1 MNEAPEPERPRRSPW
16 RSCLVRALI
25 VIAVLVALFFA
36 IGLAFDQDDA
46 VLPSHSYNAGPAENY
61 ERGDVSYVPSE
72 HLYITRL
79 EDGSFIALY
88 DKSPRQQELD
98 SNCRIAFDERAQLG
112 TLDQLPGF
120 EGAFVEECE
129 EARSVWR
136 ADGTYSLGPGERNL
150 DRFNTHTNDAG
161 ELVVDTR
168 TRTCTKSR
176 GVIGVPPY
184 VETSCRGNS

>member
-1 MNEAPEPERPRRSPW
+1 MSEAPEPQRPSRW
-16 RSCLVRALI
+16 RGCLVRALI
-25 VIAVLVALFFA
+25 VVAVLVALFFA
-36 IGLAFDQDDA
+36 IGLAFDQGDDA
-46 VLPSHSYNAGPAENY
+46 NLPSHSYNAGAAENY

-88 DKSPRQQELD
+88 DKSPRQQELG
-98 SNCRIAFDERAQLG
+98 SGCRIAFEERAQLG
-112 TLDQLPGF
+112 TLEQLPGF

-129 EARSVWR
+129 NARSVWR

-161 ELVVDTR
+161 ELIVDTR

-184 VETSCRGNS
+184 VETTCRGNS